1 MPSAFLSKKAELNAF
16 TLIFVVMELIENN
29 LPQIFALCQKH
40 KVDKLYAFGSVLTP
54 RFNDQSDIDI
64 LVNFNSDINYNNY
77 ADNYFDFHDALRKLF
92 NRKIDLVDEASLR
105 NPCFKEELEE
115 TKHLIYG

>member
-1 MPSAFLSKKAELNAF
+1 MKHFYSYLCIMK
-16 TLIFVVMELIENN
+16 LIENN

-54 RFNDQSDIDI
+54 KFNDQSDIDI
-64 LVNFNSDINYNNY
+64 LVNFNSDINHNNY
-77 ADNYFDFHDALRKLF
+77 ADNYFDFHNALRNLF
-92 NRKIDLVDEASLR
+92 NRKIDLVDESSLR